1 MCTPLSLIHFGI
13 RYMVIPIADCQEVNH
28 KENGNSIV
36 IFGNPE
42 VQKNRPAVSNR
53 TVLWAFPMG

>member
-1 MCTPLSLIHFGI
+1 
-13 RYMVIPIADCQEVNH
+13 MVIPIADCQEVNH